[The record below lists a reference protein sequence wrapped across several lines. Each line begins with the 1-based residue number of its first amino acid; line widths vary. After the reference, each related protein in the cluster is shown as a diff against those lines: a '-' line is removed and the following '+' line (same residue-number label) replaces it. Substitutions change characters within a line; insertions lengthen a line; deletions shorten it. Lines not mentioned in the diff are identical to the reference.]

1 LFGCKNSVIEIKGKV
16 NAISAGES
24 NLCVEFRGL
33 TDGFPPSSAVNCSK
47 TSILLGSV
55 VSGLSITSS
64 PSFTVQILGQV
75 PTIQIDNTDSGQVY
89 LSKECVDTVEI
100 ITSKTSAINISLP
113 GTEEGDYEEKPI
125 PEQMKSIIKGGKVIT
140 TIVEHSG

>member
-1 LFGCKNSVIEIKGKV
+1 MPV
-16 NAISAGES
+16 SAH
-24 NLCVEFRGL
+24 RP
-33 TDGFPPSSAVNCSK
+33 FPRACYAAEQSLNSAVNCSK

-64 PSFTVQILGQV
+64 PSFTIQILGQV

-113 GTEEGDYEEKPI
+113 GVEEGDYEEKPI
-125 PEQMKSIIKGGKVIT
+125 PEQMKSVIQGGKVVT

>member
-1 LFGCKNSVIEIKGKV
+1 M
-16 NAISAGES
+16 
-24 NLCVEFRGL
+24 
-33 TDGFPPSSAVNCSK
+33 
-47 TSILLGSV
+47 LGSV

-113 GTEEGDYEEKPI
+113 GAEEGDYEEKPI
-125 PEQMKSIIKGGKVIT
+125 PEQMKSVIQGGKVVT